1 MKSHVRF
8 TVPARLRGGIYG
20 IQLHPLRGEF
30 FAEESLQLINNNNNN
45 YNNNNYYYYYYYYYY
60 HYQFRGS
67 HFRSICIEN
76 QPDRRE

>member
-30 FAEESLQLINNNNNN
+30 FALESLQLINNNNNN
-45 YNNNNYYYYYYYYYY
+45 YNNYYYYYYY